1 MTATTVTSS
10 DKLSLTLFVAAIIHT
25 LIILGISF
33 QIAPPRSLGKK
44 LEVVLIQ
51 NPDIQRPDKADF
63 LAQEDQIGSGEGKE
77 KKINQQ
83 QASVSPQRKKQ
94 LGDAQKTQPTAPT
107 PQTVLLQKEAPH
119 AIDASRK
126 KAPNSKSIT
135 TAQLLQQS
143 QEIAQLQAEITA
155 SQNSISGWP
164 RRSYI
169 NSISAHKHIAA
180 SYEAA
185 WQQKVEKIGN
195 LNYPGEARRKKLSGT
210 LVLTVELYADGTL
223 RKTTINRRSGHKIID
238 DAAINIVKLAS
249 PFSPFPLNLQ
259 READILVITRTWQF
273 QNSGQLRALQ

>member
-33 QIAPPRSLGKK
+33 QVVPPRSLGKK

-51 NPDIQRPDKADF
+51 NPDAQRPDEADF

-83 QASVSPQRKKQ
+83 QASRSPQLKKR
-94 LGDAQKTQPTAPT
+94 LGDAQKTQPTAAS
-107 PQTVLLQKEAPH
+107 PQTVLLQNEARR
-119 AIDASRK
+119 AIDASPK
-126 KAPNSKSIT
+126 KAPNSKAIT
-135 TAQLLQQS
+135 TAELLQQS

-155 SQNSISGWP
+155 TQNSISGWP

-210 LVLTVELYADGTL
+210 LVLTVELYSDGTL

>member
-1 MTATTVTSS
+1 VTATTVTSS
-10 DKLSLTLFVAAIIHT
+10 DKLSLTLFAAAIIHT

-33 QIAPPRSLGKK
+33 QVAPPRSLGKK

-51 NPDIQRPDKADF
+51 NPDVQRPDEADF

-83 QASVSPQRKKQ
+83 QASISPQLKKR
-94 LGDAQKTQPTAPT
+94 LGDAQKAQPTASS
-107 PQTVLLQKEAPH
+107 PQTVLLQNEARR
-119 AIDASRK
+119 AINASPK
-126 KAPNSKSIT
+126 KAPNSKAIT
-135 TAQLLQQS
+135 TAELLQKS

-155 SQNSISGWP
+155 TQNSISGWP

-210 LVLTVELYADGTL
+210 LVLTVELYSDGTL

>member
-10 DKLSLTLFVAAIIHT
+10 DKLSLTLFAAAIIHT

-33 QIAPPRSLGKK
+33 QVAPPRSLGKK

-51 NPDIQRPDKADF
+51 NPDVQRPDEADF

-83 QASVSPQRKKQ
+83 QASISPQLKKR
-94 LGDAQKTQPTAPT
+94 LGDAQKTQPTAST
-107 PQTVLLQKEAPH
+107 PQTVLLQNEARR
-119 AIDASRK
+119 AIDASPK
-126 KAPNSKSIT
+126 KAPNSKAIT
-135 TAQLLQQS
+135 TAELLQKS

-155 SQNSISGWP
+155 TQNSISGWP

-180 SYEAA
+180 SYESA

-210 LVLTVELYADGTL
+210 LVLTVELYSDGTL

-238 DAAINIVKLAS
+238 DAAVNIVKLAS

>member
-10 DKLSLTLFVAAIIHT
+10 DKLSLTLFAAAIIHT

-33 QIAPPRSLGKK
+33 QVAPPRSLGKK

-51 NPDIQRPDKADF
+51 NPDVQRPDEADF

-83 QASVSPQRKKQ
+83 QASISPQLKKR
-94 LGDAQKTQPTAPT
+94 LGDAQKAQPTASS
-107 PQTVLLQKEAPH
+107 PQTVLLQNEARR
-119 AIDASRK
+119 AINASPK
-126 KAPNSKSIT
+126 KAPNSKAIT
-135 TAQLLQQS
+135 TAELLQKS

-155 SQNSISGWP
+155 TQNSISGWP

-210 LVLTVELYADGTL
+210 LVLTVELYSDGTL

>member
-10 DKLSLTLFVAAIIHT
+10 DKLSLTLFAAAIIHT

-33 QIAPPRSLGKK
+33 QVAPPRSLGKK

-51 NPDIQRPDKADF
+51 NPDVQRPDEADF

-83 QASVSPQRKKQ
+83 QASISPQLKKR
-94 LGDAQKTQPTAPT
+94 LGDAQKTQPTASS
-107 PQTVLLQKEAPH
+107 PQTVLLQNEARR
-119 AIDASRK
+119 AIDASPK
-126 KAPNSKSIT
+126 KAPNSKAIT
-135 TAQLLQQS
+135 TAELLQKS

-155 SQNSISGWP
+155 TQNSISGWP

-180 SYEAA
+180 SYESA

-210 LVLTVELYADGTL
+210 LVLTVELYSDGTL

>member
-10 DKLSLTLFVAAIIHT
+10 DKLSLTLFAAAIIHT

-33 QIAPPRSLGKK
+33 QVAPPRSLGKK

-51 NPDIQRPDKADF
+51 NPDVQRPDEADF

-83 QASVSPQRKKQ
+83 QASISPQLKKR
-94 LGDAQKTQPTAPT
+94 LGDAQKTQPTASS
-107 PQTVLLQKEAPH
+107 PQTVLLQNEARR
-119 AIDASRK
+119 AIDASPK
-126 KAPNSKSIT
+126 KAPNSKAIT
-135 TAQLLQQS
+135 TAELLQKS
-143 QEIAQLQAEITA
+143 QEIAQSQAEITA
-155 SQNSISGWP
+155 TQNSISGWP

-180 SYEAA
+180 SYESA

-210 LVLTVELYADGTL
+210 LVLTVELYSDGTL

-238 DAAINIVKLAS
+238 DAAVNIVKLAS

>member
-10 DKLSLTLFVAAIIHT
+10 DKLSLTLFAAAIIHT

-33 QIAPPRSLGKK
+33 QVAPPRSLGKK

-51 NPDIQRPDKADF
+51 NPDVQRPDEADF

-83 QASVSPQRKKQ
+83 QASISPQLKKR
-94 LGDAQKTQPTAPT
+94 LGDAQKTQPTASS
-107 PQTVLLQKEAPH
+107 PQTVLLQNEARR
-119 AIDASRK
+119 AIDASPK
-126 KAPNSKSIT
+126 KAPNSKAIT
-135 TAQLLQQS
+135 TAELLQKS

-155 SQNSISGWP
+155 TQNSISGWP

-210 LVLTVELYADGTL
+210 LVLTVELYSDGTL

>member
-1 MTATTVTSS
+1 VTATTVTSS

-33 QIAPPRSLGKK
+33 QTVPPRSLGKK

-51 NPDIQRPDKADF
+51 NPDVQRPDKADF
-63 LAQEDQIGSGEGKE
+63 LAQEDQVGSGEGKE

-83 QASVSPQRKKQ
+83 QASISPQLKKRI
-94 LGDAQKTQPTAPT
+94 GDAQKNQPTASSS
-107 PQTVLLQKEAPH
+107 QKVLLQQEAQH

-126 KAPNSKSIT
+126 KTPNNKAIT
-135 TAQLLQQS
+135 TAELLQQN
-143 QEIAQLQAEITA
+143 QEIAQLQADITA
-155 SQNSISGWP
+155 TQNSITGWP

-210 LVLTVELYADGTL
+210 LVLTVELYSDGTL

>member
-10 DKLSLTLFVAAIIHT
+10 DKLSLTLFAAAIIHT

-33 QIAPPRSLGKK
+33 QVAPPRSLGKK

-51 NPDIQRPDKADF
+51 NPDVQRPDEADF

-83 QASVSPQRKKQ
+83 QASISPQLKKR
-94 LGDAQKTQPTAPT
+94 LGDAQKAQPTASS
-107 PQTVLLQKEAPH
+107 PQTVLLQNEARR
-119 AIDASRK
+119 AINASPK
-126 KAPNSKSIT
+126 KAPNSKAIT
-135 TAQLLQQS
+135 TAELLQQS

-155 SQNSISGWP
+155 TQNSISGWP

-210 LVLTVELYADGTL
+210 LVLTVELYSDGTL

>member
-10 DKLSLTLFVAAIIHT
+10 DKLSLTLFAAAIIHT

-33 QIAPPRSLGKK
+33 QVAPPRSLGKK

-51 NPDIQRPDKADF
+51 NPDVQRPDEADF
-63 LAQEDQIGSGEGKE
+63 LAQEDQVGSGEGKE

-83 QASVSPQRKKQ
+83 QASISPQLKKR
-94 LGDAQKTQPTAPT
+94 LGDAQKTQLTASS
-107 PQTVLLQKEAPH
+107 PQTVLLQNEARR
-119 AIDASRK
+119 AIDASPK
-126 KAPNSKSIT
+126 KAPNSKAIT
-135 TAQLLQQS
+135 TAELLQKS

-155 SQNSISGWP
+155 TQNSISGWP

-180 SYEAA
+180 SYESA

-210 LVLTVELYADGTL
+210 LVLTVELYSDGTL

-238 DAAINIVKLAS
+238 DAAVNIVKLAS

>member
-1 MTATTVTSS
+1 MTASTVTSS

-25 LIILGISF
+25 LIILGVSF
-33 QIAPPRSLGKK
+33 QIVPPRSLGKS

-51 NPDIQRPDKADF
+51 NPDVQRPDEADF
-63 LAQEDQIGSGEGKE
+63 LAQEDQVGSGEGKE

-83 QASVSPQRKKQ
+83 QASVSPQPSKQ
-94 LGDAQKTQPTAPT
+94 LGDAQKTQPTT
-107 PQTVLLQKEAPH
+107 SSPQTVLLQREAPL

-126 KAPNSKSIT
+126 KAPNSKTIT
-135 TAQLLQQS
+135 TVELLQQS

-155 SQNSISGWP
+155 TQNSITGWP

-195 LNYPGEARRKKLSGT
+195 LNYPGKARRKKLSGT
-210 LVLTVELYADGTL
+210 LVLTVELYSDGTL

-249 PFSPFPLNLQ
+249 PFSPFPLKLQ

>member
-33 QIAPPRSLGKK
+33 QTVPPRSLGKK

-51 NPDIQRPDKADF
+51 NPDVQRPDKADF
-63 LAQEDQIGSGEGKE
+63 LAQEDQVGSGEGKE

-83 QASVSPQRKKQ
+83 QASISPQLKKRI
-94 LGDAQKTQPTAPT
+94 GDAQKNQPTASSS
-107 PQTVLLQKEAPH
+107 QKVLLQQEAQH

-126 KAPNSKSIT
+126 KTPNNKAIT
-135 TAQLLQQS
+135 TAELLQQN
-143 QEIAQLQAEITA
+143 QEIAQLQADITA
-155 SQNSISGWP
+155 TQNSITGWP

-210 LVLTVELYADGTL
+210 LVLTVELYSDGTL